1 MKYFQKFSPECP
13 FKVFRKEVGKLVTC
27 DSVIATKF
35 FKPFGANS
43 PVYCSQ
49 QYILCHTN
57 YIFFRI

>member
-1 MKYFQKFSPECP
+1 MV
-13 FKVFRKEVGKLVTC
+13 FKVLRKEVGKLVTC

-35 FKPFGANS
+35 SKPFGANS
-43 PVYCSQ
+43 PVCCSQ